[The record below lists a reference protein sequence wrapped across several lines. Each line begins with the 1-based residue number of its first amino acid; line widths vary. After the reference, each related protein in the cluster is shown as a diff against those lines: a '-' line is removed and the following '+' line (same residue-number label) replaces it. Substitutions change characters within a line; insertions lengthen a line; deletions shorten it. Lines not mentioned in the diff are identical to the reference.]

1 MKIGD
6 LARVVPRTNYPGIGP
21 AVKGWDMCPDQ
32 YGFHKPTWVGPVLT
46 LLLER
51 RDVQWRI
58 LVPDGS
64 AVWVEH
70 YRVQGL
76 K

>member
-1 MKIGD
+1 MKVGD

-21 AVKGWDMCPDQ
+21 AVKGWDTCPNQ
-32 YGFHKPTWVGPVLT
+32 YGFHKPTWVGPVLA

-51 RDVQWRI
+51 RDVYWRI
-58 LVPDGS
+58 LVPDGN

-70 YRVQGL
+70 YRIGRV
-76 K
+76 